1 MIKPKV
7 NFLYYEGTLKLCS
20 ECDCGRKYATPAN
33 KLHPAT
39 VEEVKAWLAER
50 EPEPQKE
57 QK

>member
-1 MIKPKV
+1 MTKPKV

-39 VEEVKAWLAER
+39 VEEVRAWLADHED
-50 EPEPQKE
+50 PEHN
-57 QK
+57 